1 MTLKK
6 HHRILIWLAVPF
18 IALFIWLLLPVK
30 TLKKEW
36 SSVLYDKDNV
46 LLAATVAKDGQWR
59 LPMQEYDTIP
69 EKYKTCLLEF
79 EDKRFMYHHGVDHFS
94 LARAFMQNIKA
105 GKIVSGGST
114 ISMQVIRLSR
124 GAKDR
129 NVANKLLEMMLASK
143 LELRHSKG
151 EILKIYTELAPYGG
165 NVIGMKAAA
174 WRYFARS
181 PSDLTWAEA
190 ALLAVLPN
198 SPASIHINKNREVLK
213 AKRNR
218 LLKRLYDKGHFSRE
232 TYTLAI
238 EEEIPDKL
246 QAFPNQNIHL
256 LHKLKRKHPEQ
267 HVFYTHINAHYQQ
280 QAHITLDRYYKEFR
294 KNDIHNAGAI
304 IAETKTGNVVAY
316 IGNTGIFDKGG
327 RSVYVDMCAAKR
339 SSGSILKPF
348 LYACMLSKGEIM
360 PHSLVPDYPVR
371 FGSYSPHNF
380 NLQHD
385 GAVPASRCIVRS
397 LNVPAVNLL
406 KQHGIAVFIEDL
418 NSIGLTTVSRSADN
432 YGLSLILGS
441 AESRLD
447 ELCAAYASM
456 GRRLLHFQDFNAR
469 YSPLD
474 MHPLLYLQHNEKPIT
489 GFNYSDNARMDAAGI
504 WYAFEAMKDLKR
516 PDEKGN
522 WKYFNSEQ
530 AVAWKTGT
538 SYGFRDAWAVGVT
551 PDYTIGVWVGNASG
565 EGRPD
570 LIGIKTAAPVLFDLF
585 DMLPAYEEWFKKPYD
600 AMVKMPVCRQSGYL
614 ANPHCNKVDSL
625 WIPKAAYHF
634 PPCPYHTLV
643 HLNENETHQVSAS
656 CYPLEKMKHK
666 SLFILPPAME
676 WYYRKS
682 HPEYIGMLPWYPGC
696 KAQNQDNVMQILYP
710 DDMSEIYLPVDLDGE
725 KQKVVFKAAHQHSDA
740 TIYWYVDEEY
750 ITSTTHRHQI
760 AIIPEPGKHHLI
772 LTDDQGNRI
781 AHRFFILE
789 SVGGGR

>member
-1 MTLKK
+1 MKIQK
-6 HHRILIWLAVPF
+6 HHRILTCLAVPF
-18 IALFIWLLLPVK
+18 IVLFIWVLVPVK
-30 TLKKEW
+30 TLNKEW
-36 SSVLYDKDNV
+36 SSVLYGKDDV

-59 LPMQEYDTIP
+59 LPMRDYDTIP
-69 EKYKTCLLEF
+69 DKYKTCLLEF
-79 EDKRFMYHHGVDHFS
+79 EDKRFMYHRGVDYFS
-94 LARAFMQNIKA
+94 LARAFMQNINA

-124 GAKDR
+124 GAKTR
-129 NVANKLLEMMLASK
+129 NIANKLMEMMLASK
-143 LELRHSKG
+143 LEIRHSKG
-151 EILKIYTELAPYGG
+151 EILKFYTELAPYGG
-165 NVIGMKAAA
+165 NVVGLKAAA
-174 WRYFARS
+174 WRYFGRS
-181 PSDLTWAEA
+181 PSGLTWAEA

-198 SPASIHINKNREVLK
+198 SPASIHMSKNRHELK

-218 LLKRLYDKGHFSRE
+218 LLKRLFDKGHFSHE

-238 EEEIPDKL
+238 EEDIPDKL

-256 LHKLKRKHPEQ
+256 LHKLKRKHPEK
-267 HVFYTHINAHYQQ
+267 HIFHTHINAHYQR
-280 QAHITLDRYYKEFR
+280 QAHNILNRYYEEFR

-304 IAETKTGNVVAY
+304 IAETETGNVVAY
-316 IGNTGIFDKGG
+316 LGNTGIFDEGG
-327 RSVYVDMCAAKR
+327 RSVYVDLCAAER

-371 FGSYSPHNF
+371 FGSYSPKNF

-385 GAVPASRCIVRS
+385 GAVPASRCIARS

-418 NSIGLTTVSRSADN
+418 NSIGLTTVNRSAGN

-456 GRRLLHFQDFNAR
+456 GRRLMHFQDFNAR
-469 YSPLD
+469 YLQGD
-474 MHPLLYLQHNEKPIT
+474 IHPLHYLNHNAETKHNIHY
-489 GFNYSDNARMDAAGI
+489 NYDNRARINAAGI
-504 WYAFEAMKDLKR
+504 WHAFEAMKDLKR
-516 PDEKGN
+516 PDDKGN

-530 AVAWKTGT
+530 AIAWKTGT
-538 SYGFRDAWAVGVT
+538 SYGFRDAWAIGVT

-570 LIGIKTAAPVLFDLF
+570 LIGIKTAAPILFDLF
-585 DMLPAYEEWFKKPYD
+585 DMLPAYDEWFKKPYD

-614 ANPHCNKVDSL
+614 ANPHCSKVDSL

-643 HLNENETHQVSAS
+643 HLNEHETHQVSAS

-682 HPEYIGMLPWYPGC
+682 YPEYIGMLPWYPGC
-696 KAQNQDNVMQILYP
+696 IAQNQQDVMQILYP
-710 DDMSEIYLPVDLDGE
+710 DDMSEIYLPVDLGGE
-725 KQKVVFKAAHQHSDA
+725 KQKVVFKAAHQQGDA
-740 TIYWYVDEEY
+740 KIYWYIDDKY
-750 ITSTTHRHQI
+750 ITFTTHRHQI
-760 AIIPEPGKHHLI
+760 GIIPEPGKHNLI
-772 LTDDQGNRI
+772 LTDDHGNRKI
-781 AHRFFILE
+781 HRFVILE
-789 SVGGGR
+789 KP